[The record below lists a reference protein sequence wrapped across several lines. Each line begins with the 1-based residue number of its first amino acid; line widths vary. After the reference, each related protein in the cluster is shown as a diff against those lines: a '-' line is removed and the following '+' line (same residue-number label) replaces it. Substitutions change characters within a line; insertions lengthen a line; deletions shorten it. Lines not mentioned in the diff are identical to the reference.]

1 MSRDWRVTVD
11 PRRCIGS
18 GICAGAA
25 PKHFVL
31 VDAVS
36 IPLEELVTP
45 AEAVLDAAES
55 CPMEA
60 ITVWDAVDGRIIAPE
75 Q

>member
-1 MSRDWRVTVD
+1 MSEQWRISVD
-11 PRRCIGS
+11 GRRCIGT

-25 PKHFVL
+25 PRHFML

-36 IPLEELVTP
+36 TPLAEQVTP
-45 AEAVLDAAES
+45 DEAVLDAAHS

-60 ITVWDAVDGRIIAPE
+60 ITVRDAAGRIIAPE
-75 Q
+75 P

>member
-1 MSRDWRVTVD
+1 MWRVTVD
-11 PRRCIGS
+11 PRRCIGT

-25 PKHFVL
+25 PRHFLL
-31 VDAVS
+31 VGAVS
-36 IPLEELVTP
+36 TPLAELVTP
-45 AEAVLDAAES
+45 AEAVFDAADS

-60 ITVWDAVDGRIIAPE
+60 ITVRDAGDGRIIAPE